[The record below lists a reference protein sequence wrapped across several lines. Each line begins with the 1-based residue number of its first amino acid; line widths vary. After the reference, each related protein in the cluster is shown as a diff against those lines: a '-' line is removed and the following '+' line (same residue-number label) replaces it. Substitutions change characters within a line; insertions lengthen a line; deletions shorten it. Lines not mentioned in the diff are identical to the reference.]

1 MNGHRNP
8 QGGNSRAA
16 AADRVTERQRE
27 EMIEA
32 AVAEVVG
39 ADEAARLM
47 ALAREEPYPGERP
60 EDAQTPREREI
71 RALEDSLST
80 LAPDPFDY

>member
-1 MNGHRNP
+1 MT
-8 QGGNSRAA
+8 SKARA
-16 AADRVTERQRE
+16 TERSRE
-27 EMIEA
+27 EQIQA

-47 ALAREEPYPGERP
+47 ALAREAPYPGERP

-80 LAPDPFDY
+80 LVLDPFDY